1 MDVVDQADESRR
13 IIILAFEETTL
24 SDICGPADVFA
35 LANSYLPPAE
45 ARRYRVEVASVNG
58 GSVRTWAGLAIDTL
72 RLSELDLA
80 TVDTLV
86 IPGGGPPHA
95 PPVPADL
102 VRWLA
107 TEKRLPARICSICT
121 GAYLLA
127 EAGLLDGV
135 RIATHWEAASVLARR
150 YPAVRVEADPIFVR
164 DGRIWSSAGFTAAL
178 DLALAIVEE
187 DHGHDI
193 AMKVT
198 QSLVLFLRRPA
209 GQPQVSAALSTQAAC
224 DPTFARLHAWIMQ
237 NLAANLKSDILADQA
252 GMTPRTFARH
262 YVEKVGRT
270 AAKTVEIFRLEAAQR
285 ALMQSETSL
294 KQIARVCGFGDEQN
308 LRRAFLRS
316 YGMHPERYRND
327 LAKGMLCKPSAF
339 RPKRDIPGLIKSQPS
354 SAAEMTCL
362 TRAFRKPNL
371 NESFSI

>member
-1 MDVVDQADESRR
+1 MDVVGHADGSRR

-35 LANSYLPPAE
+35 LANSYLPAE
-45 ARRYRVEVASVNG
+45 ARRYHVEVASVDG

-72 RLSELDLA
+72 RLSELDPA
-80 TVDTLV
+80 TIDTLI

-107 TEKRLPARICSICT
+107 TERRLPARICSICT

-135 RIATHWEAASVLARR
+135 RIATHWEAASVLAKR
-150 YPAVRVEADPIFVR
+150 YPAIKVEADPIFVR

-187 DHGHDI
+187 DHGHDV

-237 NLAANLKSDILADQA
+237 NLAANLKSDVLADQA

-270 AAKTVEIFRLEAAQR
+270 AAKTVEVFRLEAAQR

-294 KQIARVCGFGDEQN
+294 KQIARICGFGDEQN

-316 YGMHPERYRND
+316 YGVHPERYRSD
-327 LAKGMLCKPSAF
+327 LAKGVLCSLSSSHLAKTASSLINSPAVNVDEANYLKRKHGSSAF
-339 RPKRDIPGLIKSQPS
+339 TGSYTI
-354 SAAEMTCL
+354 
-362 TRAFRKPNL
+362 
-371 NESFSI
+371 